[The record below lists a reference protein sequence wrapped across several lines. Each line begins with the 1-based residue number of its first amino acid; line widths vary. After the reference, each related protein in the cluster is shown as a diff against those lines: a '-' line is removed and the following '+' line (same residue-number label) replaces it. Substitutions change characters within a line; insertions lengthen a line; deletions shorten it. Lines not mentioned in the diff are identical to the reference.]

1 MNDSEICNWF
11 GGDATFHHVA
21 VAVASIEDCGFAAIR
36 VFEDPIQNVSVAFLE
51 CGGCRIEL
59 VAPRSTEGPVSGALK
74 RRQKLLH
81 MCFEVE
87 DLDKSIAFATSRGF
101 TCLADPVPAIAF
113 GGRRIAW
120 LYERQYGLFELLE
133 RPPLKEDHAS

>member
-1 MNDSEICNWF
+1 MNDSVTCDWF
-11 GGDATFHHVA
+11 GDGATFHHVA
-21 VAVASIEDCGFAAIR
+21 IAVASIEDCGFTNIR

-87 DLDKSIAFATSRGF
+87 DLDKSVAFATSRGF
-101 TCLADPVPAIAF
+101 TCIADPVPAIAF
-113 GGRRIAW
+113 GGRKIAW

-133 RPPLKEDHAS
+133 RPPLKAQHAT